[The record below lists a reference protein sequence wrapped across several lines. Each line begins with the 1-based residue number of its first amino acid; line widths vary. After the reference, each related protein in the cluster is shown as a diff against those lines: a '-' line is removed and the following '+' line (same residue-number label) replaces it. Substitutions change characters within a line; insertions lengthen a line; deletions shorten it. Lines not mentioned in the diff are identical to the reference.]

1 MRPAASFVLVLA
13 LAVTGCSFSASVG
26 GTPTSAAEEVI
37 EDDLAAQ
44 LGFGEIE
51 AECGEPPNE
60 DEGATFLCTS
70 ETDQGLVRWEATIA
84 EEDTVNVQSLNVLV
98 EDDVAALEV
107 AAVAEI
113 EQVVGLPLGTEDFD
127 CGDAPVVLG
136 DEDQVVCALTDR
148 TLGSAG
154 PADGVVYDTTV
165 TITDMASGAFEF
177 EVAEEPR

>member
-1 MRPAASFVLVLA
+1 MRLSALSVLVLA

-26 GTPTSAAEEVI
+26 GSPTSAAEEVI

-70 ETDQGLVRWEATIA
+70 ETDHGLVRWEATMA

-107 AAVAEI
+107 AAAAEI
-113 EQVVGLPLGTEDFD
+113 EQVVGLPLGTEHFD
-127 CGDAPVVLG
+127 CGAAPVVLG
-136 DEDQVVCALTDR
+136 AEDQVVCALTD
-148 TLGSAG
+148 
-154 PADGVVYDTTV
+154 PADGDVYDTTV
-165 TITDMASGAFEF
+165 IITDMSSGAFEF

>member
-1 MRPAASFVLVLA
+1 MRVAAVSLLVLA

-26 GTPTSAAEEVI
+26 GSPTSAAEEVI

-60 DEGATFLCTS
+60 DEGSTFLCTS
-70 ETDQGLVRWEATIA
+70 ATDQGLVRWEATIA

-107 AAVAEI
+107 SAAAEI
-113 EQVVGLPLGTEDFD
+113 GQVVGIPLETENFD

-136 DEDQVVCALTDR
+136 DEDQVVCALTD
-148 TLGSAG
+148 
-154 PADGVVYDTTV
+154 PANGDVYDTTV
-165 TITDMASGAFEF
+165 TITDMSSGAFDF

>member
-1 MRPAASFVLVLA
+1 MRGAASSLFVLA

-26 GTPTSAAEEVI
+26 GSPTSTAEEVI

-44 LGFGEIE
+44 LGLGEID
-51 AECGEPPNE
+51 AECGEPPDE
-60 DEGATFLCTS
+60 DEGSTFLCTS

-98 EDDVAALEV
+98 VDDVAALEV
-107 AAVAEI
+107 SAAAEI
-113 EQVVGLPLGTEDFD
+113 EQVVGIPLGTENFD

-136 DEDQVVCALTDR
+136 DEDQVVCALTD
-148 TLGSAG
+148 
-154 PADGVVYDTTV
+154 PANGDVYDTTM
-165 TITDMASGAFEF
+165 TITDMSSGAFDF